1 MSMKSSMTWSNPK
14 WWGRWALVLWPFVLT
29 LWGVWYFQVA
39 IREMVESTPH
49 PELVYV
55 QLVVFAVAVW
65 ALMVSTSRYN
75 AEQRIADWLGQVTAE
90 ERRQWLESEG
100 LRSEVVSVYR
110 LAFVSGHS
118 AVQAR
123 RVAIQQ
129 ELNMVEERLFS
140 RLGLPNFLAGAQV
153 GLGLVGTFVGL
164 LGTLADLGALFSA
177 LGSSAGGDAGALFG
191 DMVAKLQAP
200 MRGMGTSFVASL
212 YGLTG
217 SLIIGLMTHTVR
229 RVGQQAL
236 GSISHTV
243 EQAVLADADEPPA
256 VADPQGH
263 MEERWWLTQERQNA
277 RLETTVT
284 LLQQQ
289 VEQTAQWIAEAR
301 KLSDRPVQ
309 ATLSWPQV
317 LGLSC
322 VLASVVV
329 GALTFG
335 AGLWLPAVGGAGQ
348 PALAVAPVPAAPV
361 VSAPAASAP
370 PSPSDAMAHAAT
382 PQASPAP
389 AAPRTVEVQPGQ
401 SLSRIAAA
409 QQVSLSELLK
419 ANPKLSRNADLI
431 RPGQS
436 VRLPEHS
443 APAAQAGTAP

>member
-1 MSMKSSMTWSNPK
+1 M
-14 WWGRWALVLWPFVLT
+14 
-29 LWGVWYFQVA
+29 
-39 IREMVESTPH
+39 
-49 PELVYV
+49 
-55 QLVVFAVAVW
+55 
-65 ALMVSTSRYN
+65 
-75 AEQRIADWLGQVTAE
+75 
-90 ERRQWLESEG
+90 
-100 LRSEVVSVYR
+100 
-110 LAFVSGHS
+110 
-118 AVQAR
+118 
-123 RVAIQQ
+123 AIQQ

-164 LGTLADLGALFSA
+164 LGTLADVGALFSA

-212 YGLTG
+212 YGLSG
-217 SLIIGLMTHTVR
+217 SLIIGLMAHTVR

-243 EQAVLADADEPPA
+243 EQAVLSDADEQPA
-256 VADPQGH
+256 VSAPQGH
-263 MEERWWLTQERQNA
+263 MEERWWMAQERQNA

-301 KLSDRPVQ
+301 KLSNRPVQ

-329 GALTFG
+329 VSLTLG
-335 AGLWLPAVGGAGQ
+335 AGLWMPAVGAAGQ
-348 PALAVAPVPAAPV
+348 PALAVAPPVVPA
-361 VSAPAASAP
+361 APAASAP
-370 PSPSDAMAHAAT
+370 SASAPPTSSDAMAQAAT
-382 PQASPAP
+382 PQASPPP
-389 AAPRTVEVQPGQ
+389 ASPRTVEVQPGQ

-443 APAAQAGTAP
+443 APAARAGTAP